1 MDKEKKRPLA
11 VIFIGIQASGKSSFY
26 REYMEGTFVHI
37 NLDTLH
43 TRNKENLLL
52 EECLAKGESFVVDN
66 TNPTRKER
74 ERYIQLARTHG
85 YEIAGYFFQ
94 SIVADCIARNQQRT
108 GKARVPDR
116 AVAGTSNRLQL
127 PSVEEGFDRLFF
139 VKMAEGKFEVQP
151 WKG

>member
-1 MDKEKKRPLA
+1 M
-11 VIFIGIQASGKSSFY
+11 
-26 REYMEGTFVHI
+26 
-37 NLDTLH
+37 
-43 TRNKENLLL
+43 
-52 EECLAKGESFVVDN
+52 
-66 TNPTRKER
+66 
-74 ERYIQLARTHG
+74 
-85 YEIAGYFFQ
+85 
-94 SIVADCIARNQQRT
+94 ADCIARNQQRT